1 MSKIKTWARLYERL
15 GRQSLKQTK
24 DARILLKNEDGTF
37 SPLYLAYDK
46 NGTMWW
52 LEREDE
58 SYAKYGMVQTFPM

>member
-1 MSKIKTWARLYERL
+1 MSKIKTWAHLYERL

-37 SPLYLAYDK
+37 SPLHLEYNK

-52 LEREDE
+52 LEKEDKNE
-58 SYAKYGMVQTFPM
+58 RNSKKSE